1 MNKLL
6 KISMTM
12 LLVGSLAACGTN
24 KKDNDVADN
33 NTTTTTDNTADTN
46 TGTGTDTTTNGTTG
60 NGTTDNGTTAGDTHA
75 QKVELADDVADKIK
89 GMEEV
94 KGANVFV
101 TDNNAYVAVDLKDGV
116 NASEELENKIGD
128 EARSTN
134 ANFNNVYVTT
144 NPDFTKQFND
154 YGEKI
159 RANEPV
165 EGFFDEFSDTV
176 KRVFPDAH

>member
-6 KISMTM
+6 QISMIM

-24 KKDNDVADN
+24 KKDDDVADN
-33 NTTTTTDNTADTN
+33 SAATTDNATDTNIDTDTN
-46 TGTGTDTTTNGTTG
+46 TVETNTDDANG
-60 NGTTDNGTTAGDTHA
+60 NESH
-75 QKVELADDVADKIK
+75 KVELADDVADKIT

-94 KGANVFV
+94 ESVNVFV
-101 TDNNAYVAVDLKDGV
+101 TDNNAYVAVDLKEGV
-116 NASEELENKIGD
+116 DASEELENKVAD
-128 EARSTN
+128 EARATN

-144 NPDFTKQFND
+144 NPDFTKQFNE

-165 EGFFDEFSDTV
+165 EGFFEEFTDTV
-176 KRVFPDAH
+176 QRVFPDAH

>member
-6 KISMTM
+6 QISMMM

-24 KKDNDVADN
+24 NKNDDVADN
-33 NTTTTTDNTADTN
+33 SATTTDNATDTN
-46 TGTGTDTTTNGTTG
+46 INTDTDTVNTDTDDTNGHEG
-60 NGTTDNGTTAGDTHA
+60 H
-75 QKVELADDVADKIK
+75 KVELADDVADKIQ

-94 KGANVFV
+94 KGASVFV
-101 TDNNAYVAVDLKDGV
+101 TDNNAYVAVDLKDGID
-116 NASEELENKIGD
+116 ASEELENKVAD
-128 EARSTN
+128 EARAAN

-144 NPDFTKQFND
+144 NPDFTKQFNE

-165 EGFFDEFSDTV
+165 EGFFEEFSDTV

>member
-6 KISMTM
+6 QISMMM

-24 KKDNDVADN
+24 NKNDDVADN
-33 NTTTTTDNTADTN
+33 NATTTDNATDTN
-46 TGTGTDTTTNGTTG
+46 INTDTDTVNTDTDDTNGHEG
-60 NGTTDNGTTAGDTHA
+60 H
-75 QKVELADDVADKIK
+75 KVELADDVADKIE

-94 KGANVFV
+94 KGASVFV

-116 NASEELENKIGD
+116 DASEELENKVAD
-128 EARSTN
+128 EARAAN

-144 NPDFTKQFND
+144 NPDFTKQFNE

-165 EGFFDEFSDTV
+165 EGFFEEFSDTV